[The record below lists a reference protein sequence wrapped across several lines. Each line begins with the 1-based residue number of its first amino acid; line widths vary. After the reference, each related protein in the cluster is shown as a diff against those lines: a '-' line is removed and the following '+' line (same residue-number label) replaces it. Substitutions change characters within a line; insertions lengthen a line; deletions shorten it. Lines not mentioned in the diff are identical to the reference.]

1 MDELRKEYV
10 AKICSRFV
18 DDYLLQLD
26 NFHSKGKSGRKI
38 CLGEFVVPNHKIIN
52 RAIQCLHPIELR
64 EDLDED
70 IEIEHPDPIR
80 EPEEDPNPLILEPEL
95 DPAIEDAAP
104 ATREAENVVGEVEPD
119 ATGSGRECVG
129 NKTTQQTTTTR
140 PGRRVTTPA
149 HSLIVFTSLNCLT
162 PLN

>member
-1 MDELRKEYV
+1 MWSIGVVKE
-10 AKICSRFV
+10 IIHSR
-18 DDYLLQLD
+18 DGLI
-26 NFHSKGKSGRKI
+26 HSVMLK
-38 CLGEFVVPNHKIIN
+38 VPNGNIIN

-80 EPEEDPNPLILEPEL
+80 EPKEDPNPLILEPEL

-104 ATREAENVVGEVEPD
+104 ATGEAENVVGEVEPD
-119 ATGSGRECVG
+119 ATGSGGECVG